1 MTRHEDTTPPD
12 VRASENRADG
22 PGSVDRADGTGAA
35 DMTGAPESA
44 ARARE
49 LLREERS
56 SIDNIDAALVNLLAE
71 RFRHTQR
78 VGRLKAEH
86 GLPPADP
93 SREEQQVARLR
104 ALAKESGLD
113 PVFAEAFLRFIVT
126 EVIRHHEQMRGDRAS

>member
-1 MTRHEDTTPPD
+1 MSRHEDTTPPD
-12 VRASENRADG
+12 VRASDLD
-22 PGSVDRADGTGAA
+22 PGTED
-35 DMTGAPESA
+35 A
-44 ARARE
+44 ARARA
-49 LLREERS
+49 LLAEERA

-104 ALAKESGLD
+104 SLAKESGLD
-113 PVFAEAFLRFIVT
+113 PVFAESFLRFIVT
-126 EVIRHHEQMRGDRAS
+126 EVIRHHEQLRGDEQS